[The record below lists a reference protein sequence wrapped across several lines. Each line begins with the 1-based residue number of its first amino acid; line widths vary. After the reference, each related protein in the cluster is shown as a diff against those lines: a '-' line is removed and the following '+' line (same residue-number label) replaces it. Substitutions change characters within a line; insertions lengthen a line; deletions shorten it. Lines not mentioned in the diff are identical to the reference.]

1 MSSRSLIS
9 SMATTVV
16 SQAFHWI
23 DILEKEF
30 DKAFVDLDML
40 INENDF
46 DQYEVA
52 DDLRAK
58 MNTMNSCFAQ
68 LVHKTQTISQMNAK
82 LEVRYLLTTT
92 FYFIFS
98 IFNRL
103 KLSICKVNYSE
114 LKLIEKV

>member
-1 MSSRSLIS
+1 
-9 SMATTVV
+9 MATTVV

-30 DKAFVDLDML
+30 DKAFVDLDIL

-46 DQYEVA
+46 EQYEVV

-82 LEVRYLLTTT
+82 LEVRCLSTITT
-92 FYFIFS
+92 FYFIFRFS
-98 IFNRL
+98 IG
-103 KLSICKVNYSE
+103 
-114 LKLIEKV
+114 